1 MKYQPVPPHE
11 IMEGECY
18 YITYIGISDK
28 FYTIMAGTPPAEAQ
42 RVAADLDYQQH
53 RESGRAHR
61 ALRDQVQHMQSQGA
75 L

>member
-1 MKYQPVPPHE
+1 MDYMHPTMLEALRGHWPLIEP
-11 IMEGECY
+11 G
-18 YITYIGISDK
+18 
-28 FYTIMAGTPPAEAQ
+28 APPAEAQ

>member
-1 MKYQPVPPHE
+1 MDYMHPTMLEALRGHWPH
-11 IMEGECY
+11 I
-18 YITYIGISDK
+18 
-28 FYTIMAGTPPAEAQ
+28 APGTPPAEAQ

-61 ALRDQVQHMQSQGA
+61 ALQDQVQHLQSQGV

>member
-1 MKYQPVPPHE
+1 MDYMHPTMLEALRGHWPH
-11 IMEGECY
+11 I
-18 YITYIGISDK
+18 
-28 FYTIMAGTPPAEAQ
+28 APNTPPEEAR

-61 ALRDQVQHMQSQGA
+61 ALQDQVQHLQSQGV

>member
-1 MKYQPVPPHE
+1 MDHMHPTMLEALRGHWPH
-11 IMEGECY
+11 I
-18 YITYIGISDK
+18 
-28 FYTIMAGTPPAEAQ
+28 APGTPPDEAQ

>member
-1 MKYQPVPPHE
+1 MDYMHPTMLEALRGHWPLIEH
-11 IMEGECY
+11 
-18 YITYIGISDK
+18 
-28 FYTIMAGTPPAEAQ
+28 GTPPAEAQ

-61 ALRDQVQHMQSQGA
+61 ALQDQVQHLQSQGA

>member
-1 MKYQPVPPHE
+1 MVDALRGHWPLIEP
-11 IMEGECY
+11 
-18 YITYIGISDK
+18 
-28 FYTIMAGTPPAEAQ
+28 GTPPAEAQ